1 MSETIPAFAQFLEPR
16 VLSLGDLGCKCW
28 FLVLHVATWPHR
40 LFELVSY
47 LYLQRVVQSLSWFP
61 KRALCCAILQ
71 VDQPVIGDKLMVLN
85 PIPTDGLGQRSIHIR
100 KCKPF

>member
-1 MSETIPAFAQFLEPR
+1 MLVF
-16 VLSLGDLGCKCW
+16 SLTCCHLASQA
-28 FLVLHVATWPHR
+28 VVS
-40 LFELVSY
+40 ELVSY

-100 KCKPF
+100 TCKPF